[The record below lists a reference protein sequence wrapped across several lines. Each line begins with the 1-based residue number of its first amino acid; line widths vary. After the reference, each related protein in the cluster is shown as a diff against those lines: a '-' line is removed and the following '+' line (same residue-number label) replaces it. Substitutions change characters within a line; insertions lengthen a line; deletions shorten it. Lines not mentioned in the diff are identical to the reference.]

1 MSDPIVRD
9 FSERDPLTPGFWDQR
24 FSQQFTPWDQ
34 GGVPPELIRMVAGAV
49 RPLRTLIP
57 GCGMG
62 HEVRHLVQAGWPVV
76 AIDFS
81 TLAVAAA
88 RRALGEFAGHVQ
100 HADFFSYLPPQ
111 QIELVYERA
120 FLCALPRVRWPDVVA
135 RAAALLAPGGLL
147 AGYYFY
153 DDGLKG
159 PPFGA
164 DRGTLD
170 ALMAPWFELLED
182 VPAAQ
187 SIAVFAGKERWQRWR
202 RRAGG
207 AIFDTAECYGLHPQI

>member
-1 MSDPIVRD
+1 VPQ
-9 FSERDPLTPGFWDQR
+9 FSERDPLTPEFWDQR
-24 FSQQFTPWDQ
+24 FVQRFMPWDQ
-34 GGVPPELIRMVAGAV
+34 GGVPPELIQMVAAAE

-62 HEVRHLVQAGWPVV
+62 HEVRHLAQAGWPVT

-81 TLAVAAA
+81 PVAVAAA
-88 RRALGEFAGHVQ
+88 QGALGEYAGHVQ
-100 HADFFSYLPPQ
+100 QADFFSYAPPQ
-111 QIELVYERA
+111 PIELLYERA
-120 FLCALPRVRWPDVVA
+120 FLCALPRARWPDVIA
-135 RAAALLAPGGLL
+135 RAAALLAPGALL

-153 DDGLKG
+153 DDAPKG

-164 DRGTLD
+164 DRAALD

-202 RRAGG
+202 RRRERAPVN
-207 AIFDTAECYGLHPQI
+207 AV